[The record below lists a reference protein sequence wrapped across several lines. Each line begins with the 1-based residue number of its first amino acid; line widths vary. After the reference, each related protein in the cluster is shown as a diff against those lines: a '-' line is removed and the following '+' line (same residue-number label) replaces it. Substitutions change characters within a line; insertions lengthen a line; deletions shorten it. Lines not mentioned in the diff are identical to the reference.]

1 MGLIFANALFLS
13 KEWKWNKNLRKM
25 KTFQVGKYTKVCSN
39 NFEYG
44 RPVEAAPNPTL
55 FSRVMTMMPTLV
67 LKRKLQLQEKSR
79 QLERK

>member
-1 MGLIFANALFLS
+1 
-13 KEWKWNKNLRKM
+13 M

-55 FSRVMTMMPTLV
+55 F
-67 LKRKLQLQEKSR
+67 LKGYDDDANVGV
-79 QLERK
+79 